1 MRDNYVVK
9 DGQLRWWVLV
19 LFMVSGI
26 GLIFFAAVFGFS
38 YFTRTVL
45 SGFGLFLM
53 AVAGYSGQSS
63 ALRLRPF
70 DNAPWRRVRKNYSEE
85 KAFSSVVDKE

>member
-70 DNAPWRRVRKNYSEE
+70 DNAPWRRVRKTYGEE
-85 KAFSSVVDKE
+85 KVSSSVVDKE